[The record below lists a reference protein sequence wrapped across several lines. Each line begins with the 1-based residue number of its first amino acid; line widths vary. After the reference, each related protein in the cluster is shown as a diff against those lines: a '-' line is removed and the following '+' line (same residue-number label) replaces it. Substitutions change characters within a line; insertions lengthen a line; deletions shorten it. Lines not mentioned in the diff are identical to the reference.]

1 MKIKCNVIKDILP
14 LYIENIAS
22 EDTRVLIEEHVDEC
36 EDCKK
41 ELEEMKFPR
50 NIPIDINT
58 NGIKKIKNKL
68 FREKFK
74 AIIFSIVLTSI
85 FLILTINYLTQ
96 PIYIPYSKDVVSVRE
111 SDNGTIFIDF
121 KDNVSGY
128 DISKYSSD
136 NGSGYIYHITT
147 WETIWNNK
155 IGNKSLGTLA
165 LNSNGEKVNSI
176 YYYSDNSDGY
186 SSADGPGDILIY
198 GKSITDNGGVVTLPR
213 LVLSYYLLIAIVLTA
228 VCLVVLLITFK
239 WKKSQNVI
247 MKILFIPVSYI
258 IGHICIKGFNS
269 SSYLAS
275 RDFYA
280 ILLITVP
287 IYLILIIISNFFKR
301 IKHKNSCIN
310 KNCIK

>member
-36 EDCKK
+36 ADCKK

-58 NGIKKIKNKL
+58 NGIKKVKNKL

-85 FLILTINYLTQ
+85 FLISAVNYLIQ
-96 PIYIPYSKDVVSVRE
+96 PIYIPYSKDVVSIKE

-128 DISKYSSD
+128 DISKYPSD
-136 NGSGYIYHITT
+136 DGSGYIYHITT
-147 WETIWNNK
+147 WETFWNNK
-155 IGNKSLGTLA
+155 IGNNSLGTLA

-176 YYYSDNSDGY
+176 YYYSDNRGGY
-186 SSADGPGDILIY
+186 SSVEEPGDVLIY
-198 GKSITDNGGVVTLPR
+198 GKSIIDNGAVVTLPR
-213 LVLSYYLLIAIVLTA
+213 LVLSYYLLIAIVLTT
-228 VCLVVLLITFK
+228 VCLVTLLATFK

-247 MKILFIPVSYI
+247 MKISFIPVSYI
-258 IGHICIKGFNS
+258 IGHICIKGFNT
-269 SSYLAS
+269 SSYSAS

-287 IYLILIIISNFFKR
+287 IYLILIIISNFLKK
-301 IKHKNSCIN
+301 IKHKNLV
-310 KNCIK
+310 

>member
-36 EDCKK
+36 ADCKK

-58 NGIKKIKNKL
+58 NVIKKVKNKL

-85 FLILTINYLTQ
+85 FLILAINYLTQ

-136 NGSGYIYHITT
+136 DGSGYIYHITT

-176 YYYSDNSDGY
+176 YYYSDNRDDY
-186 SSADGPGDILIY
+186 SSVKGSGDILIY
-198 GKSITDNGGVVTLPR
+198 GKNITSNGGVVTLPR
-213 LVLSYYLLIAIVLTA
+213 LVLSYYLLIAIVLIV

-239 WKKSQNVI
+239 LKKSQNVI

-258 IGHICIKGFNS
+258 IGHICIKGFNT
-269 SSYLAS
+269 SSYSAS

-287 IYLILIIISNFFKR
+287 IYLILIIISNFFKK
-301 IKHKNSCIN
+301 IKHKNLV
-310 KNCIK
+310 